1 MPGGGF
7 CVVPDELDTWSG
19 QVKDVGSQV
28 TTGAEASGEV
38 GVGGLIYGILFDA
51 TLLPGLNACQEMF
64 TTAATSAGELGEAMG
79 AGLTNN
85 AQCYRAAT
93 DHTVNAINEVD
104 AEVSNLPS
112 GELP

>member
-28 TTGAEASGEV
+28 KTGADASGEV
-38 GVGGLIYGILFDA
+38 GVGGLIYGVLFDQM
-51 TLLPGLNACQEMF
+51 LLPGLNLCQEMF

-79 AGLTNN
+79 EGLTHN
-85 AQCYRAAT
+85 AKCYREI
-93 DHTVNAINEVD
+93 DNHNVNAFNKAD
-104 AEVSNLPS
+104 TQVSNMPT
-112 GELP
+112 GEMP